1 MGMSEDLFEEIKV
14 LTLFNLDST
23 QIGIKIHKDADIA
36 AVAAAERLFNKGL
49 ITLADGGYLTGLG
62 HDAAEHAQNLKI
74 ILTSG

>member
-1 MGMSEDLFEEIKV
+1 MGMSQDLFEEIKI
-14 LTLFNLDST
+14 LNLFNLEST
-23 QIGIKIHKDADIA
+23 QAGIKVHKDADIA

-49 ITLADGGYLTGLG
+49 VTRTDGGYLTGLG